1 MIVFIYVFTR
11 IFVLSS
17 AMPAI
22 VLGKGKESILL
33 QYFLILALTLSALF
47 VQNFLASYGINV
59 EAILGLA

>member
-1 MIVFIYVFTR
+1 
-11 IFVLSS
+11 
-17 AMPAI
+17 MPAI

-47 VQNFLASYGINV
+47 VQDFLASYGINV